1 MVEIHTNRICLA
13 EKKYIFQLVLHE
25 FLGVEF
31 VLVLDD
37 NLCDIRIVRNEKKI
51 VLNAAFFQQFID
63 KKWLSPDTLPSL
75 PLEFVSADIS
85 RENPTNYPVL
95 YGKAEYKVTDNVI
108 EIGLDV
114 FGSSFFMLSRYEE
127 IIVKAK
133 DSHGRFPVR
142 ESIAFKENLLLRP
155 IVDEYVELLWEHL
168 HFLWPSLRRKNET
181 PQTFIS
187 CDVDHIWDKGI
198 RFPGIFSRL
207 VADVLKRRSLIRFM
221 DSLRLFFVVN
231 VLGKREKDPF
241 RSFQFMMDE
250 CERRKLQMAFYF
262 IPRNEKK
269 GIDGYYDIESE
280 EVVQLMGEIIKRGHE
295 VGYHG
300 SYDSYKDK
308 EKTLEEIN
316 LLRKVYRK
324 AGGNPN
330 DIKGGRQHY
339 LRWET
344 GVTEKNWEAAG
355 MEYDSTLGYAE
366 HIGFRCGT
374 AREYNFY
381 DSIER
386 KALNLKIRP
395 LIIMEVSMFNKNYM
409 GLNEEKA
416 LATATNLFNKLKTKN
431 VNLTLLWHNSSF
443 ETKKRKQT
451 FITLLRE
458 MHKKAQNPI

>member
-1 MVEIHTNRICLA
+1 MVEVHTNRVCLA
-13 EKKYIFQLVLHE
+13 EKKYIFELVLRE
-25 FLGVEF
+25 FLGVEY

-37 NLCDIRIVRNEKKI
+37 NLIDIRIVRNEKKI

-63 KKWLSPDTLPSL
+63 KEWLSPDTLPSL
-75 PLEFVSADIS
+75 PLEFISADIS
-85 RENPTNYPVL
+85 PENPSNYPVL
-95 YGKAEYKVTDNVI
+95 YGKAEYRVTDNVI

-127 IIVKAK
+127 VIVKVK
-133 DSHGRFPVR
+133 DSHGRFPVQ

-155 IVDEYVELLWEHL
+155 IVDEYVDLLWEQMS
-168 HFLWPSLRRKNET
+168 FLWPGLQRKKTES
-181 PQTFIS
+181 QTFIS

-207 VADVLKRRSLIRFM
+207 IADLLKRRSLISFIG
-221 DSLRLFFVVN
+221 SLRLFFVVDF
-231 VLGKREKDPF
+231 LGKTEKDPF
-241 RSFQFMMDE
+241 KSFQFMMDE
-250 CERRKLQMAFYF
+250 CERRKLQIAFYF
-262 IPRNEKK
+262 IPRNDKK
-269 GIDGYYDIESE
+269 GIDGYYDIEDE
-280 EVVQLMGEIIKRGHE
+280 EVVRLMREIIKRGHE

-308 EKTLEEIN
+308 ERTLEEIN
-316 LLRKVYRK
+316 LLRKVYRQ
-324 AGGNPN
+324 AGGDPN

-374 AREYNFY
+374 AREYSFY
-381 DSIER
+381 DSVNR
-386 KALNLKIRP
+386 KPLRLRIRP

-409 GLNEEKA
+409 GLDSDEAIVHGHKIHNITETYKGA
-416 LATATNLFNKLKTKN
+416 FS
-431 VNLTLLWHNSSF
+431 LLWHNSSF
-443 ETKKRKQT
+443 KTNEEKEV
-451 FITLLRE
+451 FIKLLDLRSN
-458 MHKKAQNPI
+458 KA